1 MRAPYTFQRMD
12 VRIKSLDQPEVTHPL
27 FNKLVAEV
35 TAPLKPNPIK
45 LQVVNY
51 ISELTLD
58 LGK

>member
-1 MRAPYTFQRMD
+1 MD